1 MARILFV
8 DDSVTSRSLVRRL
21 LEGTGHELIDAE
33 SGDDAL
39 KILADG
45 KAIDLMLC
53 DFNMPHMDGLQLCKT
68 IRENPKTKDLKIV
81 FLTAE
86 VSPRMKGKGKDLGVL
101 GWIAKPVNQKTLIGM
116 INKVVSDTTE

>member
-8 DDSVTSRSLVRRL
+8 DDSITSRTLVRRF
-21 LEGTGHELIDAE
+21 LEGTGHELIDCE

-39 KILADG
+39 RILGEG

-68 IRENPKTKDLKIV
+68 VRENPKTKGLKIV

-86 VSPRMKGKGKDLGVL
+86 VSPRMKGKGKELGVL
-101 GWIAKPVNQKTLIGM
+101 GWIAKPVKQETLIGM
-116 INKVVSDTTE
+116 IDKVVAGASD